1 MLTVSNL
8 SLQFGKRVLFD
19 EVNIK
24 FTKGNCYGI
33 IGANGAGKSTFL
45 KILTGKQDPTTGS
58 VSLENGK
65 RMSVLEQDHYSYDN
79 YNVLEA
85 VLRGNKTLFEIKEKM
100 DALYAK
106 EDFSD
111 EDGIKAGELGVVYEE
126 MGGWNA
132 ETDALMMLSNVGI
145 TEDMQY
151 TLMSELEN
159 KDKVKV
165 LLAQALF
172 GNPDVLILDEPTN
185 DLDIETIAWLEDFLA
200 DYENTVIVV
209 SHDRHFLDTVC
220 THIADLDYAK
230 LNLYT
235 GNYSFWYQASQLATR
250 QRQQANKKAEDKKKE
265 LQDFIAR
272 FSSNVAKAKQATAR
286 KKMIDKLSIDD
297 IKPSSRRYPAIIF
310 DQDREA
316 GDQILEVKDLEKS
329 KDGELLFSNVNF
341 KLKNKDKV
349 AIISKNSLAISEF
362 FKIISGNE
370 KTDKGE
376 FIWGITT
383 TQSFMPLDNNEFFQD
398 KDSNLVDWLRQ
409 FTKNDEERHE
419 EYMRGFLGK
428 MLFSGDEALKSSTV
442 LSGGEKMRCMFSKM
456 MLQRAN
462 VLLMNEPTNH
472 LDLESITTLN
482 NSLENFKGN
491 ILLASHDHEMLQTV
505 CNRVIELTPSGAID
519 RECTYDE
526 YLADKKVKEMQ
537 QQMYS

>member
-19 EVNIK
+19 EVNIM

-45 KILTGKQDPTTGS
+45 KILTGKQDPTTGN
-58 VSLENGK
+58 VSLEPGK
-65 RMSVLEQDHYSYDN
+65 RMSVLEQDHFAYDQFT
-79 YNVLEA
+79 VLEA
-85 VLRGNKTLFEIKEKM
+85 VLRGNKKLFEIKEEM

-111 EDGIKAGELGVVYEE
+111 EDGIKAGELGVIYDE
-126 MGGWNA
+126 MGGWTA
-132 ETDALMMLSNVGI
+132 ESDAQTMLSNVGI
-145 TEDMQY
+145 TDDMHWQ
-151 TLMSELEN
+151 LMSELEN

-185 DLDIETIAWLEDFLA
+185 DLDIETISWLEDFLA

-220 THIADLDYAK
+220 THIGDLDYSK

-250 QRQQANKKAEDKKKE
+250 QRAQANKKAEEKKKE

-286 KKMIDKLSIDD
+286 KKMIDKLNIDD

-310 DQDREA
+310 EMEREA
-316 GDQILEVKDLEKS
+316 GDQILDVKGLEKT
-329 KDGELLFSNVNF
+329 KDGELLFSNIDLN
-341 KLKNKDKV
+341 LKKGDKV
-349 AIISKNSLAISEF
+349 AVLSKNSLAITEF
-362 FKIISGNE
+362 FEILAGNVE
-370 KTDKGE
+370 ADKGSVA
-376 FIWGITT
+376 WGVTT
-383 TQSFMPLDNNEFFQD
+383 NQSHMPLDNTNFFQED
-398 KDSNLVDWLRQ
+398 LSLVDWLRQ

-419 EYMRGFLGK
+419 EFVRGFLGR
-428 MLFSGDEALKSSTV
+428 MLFSGDEALKSCKV
-442 LSGGEKMRCMFSKM
+442 LSGGEKMRCMFSRM
-456 MLQRAN
+456 MLQKAN
-462 VLLMNEPTNH
+462 VLLLDEPTNH

-482 NSLENFKGN
+482 NSLSNFKGN
-491 ILLASHDHEMLQTV
+491 LLLASHDHEMLSTV
-505 CNRVIELTPSGAID
+505 CNRIIELTPNGIID
-519 RECTYDE
+519 REMTYDE
-526 YLADKKVKEMQ
+526 YLADKKVKELREK
-537 QQMYS
+537 MYS